1 MLGQGGWQDHP
12 GMAYQ
17 AVIVEGDLDA
27 VGVIRRQH
35 LLGAPGQGQFGLSKT
50 IIPEAK
56 GNFLTPSNRRDA
68 HLFGGLG
75 FRGKGFTHCV
85 PNAHIVVSTDMRSS
99 GAMSTSVISDKGRI
113 LNATIRGF
121 EDRYPNILHP
131 NSCPSPPLRLP
142 P

>member
-1 MLGQGGWQDHP
+1 MSLNQLRQAQMLGQGGWQDHP

-75 FRGKGFTHCV
+75 
-85 PNAHIVVSTDMRSS
+85 
-99 GAMSTSVISDKGRI
+99 IS
-113 LNATIRGF
+113 
-121 EDRYPNILHP
+121 Y
-131 NSCPSPPLRLP
+131 SPRANPF
-142 P
+142 

>member
-1 MLGQGGWQDHP
+1 MSLNQLRQAQMLGQGGWQDHP

-75 FRGKGFTHCV
+75 LTGHL
-85 PNAHIVVSTDMRSS
+85 S
-99 GAMSTSVISDKGRI
+99 
-113 LNATIRGF
+113 
-121 EDRYPNILHP
+121 
-131 NSCPSPPLRLP
+131 
-142 P
+142 

>member
-75 FRGKGFTHCV
+75 LKRKRADYPVTRKTPGGL
-85 PNAHIVVSTDMRSS
+85 VVGS
-99 GAMSTSVISDKGRI
+99 IK
-113 LNATIRGF
+113 
-121 EDRYPNILHP
+121 HK
-131 NSCPSPPLRLP
+131 
-142 P
+142 